1 MQTKTEI
8 SFLPAMIQAIERGDK
23 TQTRR
28 IIKPQ
33 PIQLADGCWHY
44 AGDVPSGYRNA
55 TFMRYM
61 LTLYSPYGQVG
72 DVLSVIGSPD
82 LKIQITKIQVE
93 RLKNI
98 SPTDALK
105 EGVDTQFI
113 DDCGSYCEYKSRSED
128 GKKNK
133 IIKRFKKLWQSIY
146 GNDPVKGW
154 DANPWVWVIEF
165 KRVEATP

>member
-28 IIKPQ
+28 VIKPQ

-44 AGDVPSGYRNA
+44 AGDVPSGYRNEPL
-55 TFMRYM
+55 MRHM
-61 LTLYSPYGQVG
+61 LSVYSPYGQVG

-82 LKIQITKIQVE
+82 LKIRITHIRVE
-93 RLKNI
+93 RLRMI
-98 SPTDALK
+98 SIFDVFA
-105 EGVDTQFI
+105 EGCILSLDN
-113 DDCGSYCEYKSRSED
+113 ED
-128 GKKNK
+128 LEDFQN
-133 IIKRFKKLWQSIY
+133 LWNSIY

-154 DANPWVWVIEF
+154 DANPWVWVYEF